1 MEKREAIKTRR
12 RLSAHQEKRIKK
24 RNILRKGEGK
34 TASTYKVGGDQDI
47 ILKLHPRRSSFAI
60 SVNHLD
66 ESMTSNSSSSKKVG
80 VDNSEGKDKERNKLK
95 IKKTKITKNQNSK
108 SVSIP
113 IMITQEMRMRLKGLK
128 YHMSD
133 IRNLTPQ
140 QANDIIRNQIINKNI
155 SINHARNQ

>member
-1 MEKREAIKTRR
+1 MISKNLKSSILKIAKEFREKKEDG
-12 RLSAHQEKRIKK
+12 LY
-24 RNILRKGEGK
+24 
-34 TASTYKVGGDQDI
+34 STYIDAYKAAV
-47 ILKLHPRRSSFAI
+47 
-60 SVNHLD
+60 
-66 ESMTSNSSSSKKVG
+66 TSSKIDSLSVKKLERAYYQ
-80 VDNSEGKDKERNKLK
+80 SKRKD
-95 IKKTKITKNQNSK
+95 KITKNQNSK

-140 QANDIIRNQIINKNI
+140 EANDIIRNQIINKNL

>member
-1 MEKREAIKTRR
+1 MISKNLKSSILKIAKEFREKKE
-12 RLSAHQEKRIKK
+12 
-24 RNILRKGEGK
+24 EGLY
-34 TASTYKVGGDQDI
+34 STYIDAYKAAV
-47 ILKLHPRRSSFAI
+47 
-60 SVNHLD
+60 
-66 ESMTSNSSSSKKVG
+66 TSSKIDGLSVKKLERAYYQ
-80 VDNSEGKDKERNKLK
+80 SKRKD
-95 IKKTKITKNQNSK
+95 KITKNQNFK

-140 QANDIIRNQIINKNI
+140 EANYIISNQIINKNL

>member
-1 MEKREAIKTRR
+1 MISKNVKSSVLKIAKEYREKKEDGLYSTYIDAYKAAVFSSKIDGLT
-12 RLSAHQEKRIKK
+12 IKK
-24 RNILRKGEGK
+24 LERAYYIFKRRN
-34 TASTYKVGGDQDI
+34 
-47 ILKLHPRRSSFAI
+47 
-60 SVNHLD
+60 
-66 ESMTSNSSSSKKVG
+66 
-80 VDNSEGKDKERNKLK
+80 
-95 IKKTKITKNQNSK
+95 KITKNQNSK

-140 QANDIIRNQIINKNI
+140 EANDIIRNQIINKNL

>member
-1 MEKREAIKTRR
+1 MISKNLKSSALKIAKEFREKKE
-12 RLSAHQEKRIKK
+12 
-24 RNILRKGEGK
+24 EGLY
-34 TASTYKVGGDQDI
+34 STYIDAYKAAV
-47 ILKLHPRRSSFAI
+47 
-60 SVNHLD
+60 
-66 ESMTSNSSSSKKVG
+66 TSSKIDGLSVKKL
-80 VDNSEGKDKERNKLK
+80 EGAYYQFKRKD
-95 IKKTKITKNQNSK
+95 KITKNQNSK

-140 QANDIIRNQIINKNI
+140 EANDIIRNQIINKNI

>member
-1 MEKREAIKTRR
+1 MI
-12 RLSAHQEKRIKK
+12 SKK
-24 RNILRKGEGK
+24 LK
-34 TASTYKVGGDQDI
+34 SS
-47 ILKLHPRRSSFAI
+47 ILKIAKEFREKKEDGFYNTYIDAYKAA
-60 SVNHLD
+60 V
-66 ESMTSNSSSSKKVG
+66 TSSKIDGLSVKKLERAYYQ
-80 VDNSEGKDKERNKLK
+80 SKRKD
-95 IKKTKITKNQNSK
+95 KITKNQNFK

>member
-1 MEKREAIKTRR
+1 MISKKLKSSILKIAKEFREKKEDG
-12 RLSAHQEKRIKK
+12 LY
-24 RNILRKGEGK
+24 
-34 TASTYKVGGDQDI
+34 STYIDAYKAAV
-47 ILKLHPRRSSFAI
+47 
-60 SVNHLD
+60 
-66 ESMTSNSSSSKKVG
+66 TSSKI
-80 VDNSEGKDKERNKLK
+80 EGLSVKKLEGAYYQSKRKD
-95 IKKTKITKNQNSK
+95 KITKNQNSK

-155 SINHARNQ
+155 SINQSNQGHHGF

>member
-1 MEKREAIKTRR
+1 MISKNLKFSALEIAKEFREKKEDG
-12 RLSAHQEKRIKK
+12 LY
-24 RNILRKGEGK
+24 
-34 TASTYKVGGDQDI
+34 STYIDAYKAAV
-47 ILKLHPRRSSFAI
+47 
-60 SVNHLD
+60 
-66 ESMTSNSSSSKKVG
+66 TSSKIDGLSVKKLERAYYR
-80 VDNSEGKDKERNKLK
+80 SKRKD
-95 IKKTKITKNQNSK
+95 KITKNQESK

-140 QANDIIRNQIINKNI
+140 EANDIIRNQIINKNM

>member
-1 MEKREAIKTRR
+1 MISKKLKSSILKIAKECREKKEDG
-12 RLSAHQEKRIKK
+12 LY
-24 RNILRKGEGK
+24 
-34 TASTYKVGGDQDI
+34 STYIDAYKAAV
-47 ILKLHPRRSSFAI
+47 
-60 SVNHLD
+60 
-66 ESMTSNSSSSKKVG
+66 TSSKIDGLSVKKLERAYYQ
-80 VDNSEGKDKERNKLK
+80 SKRKD
-95 IKKTKITKNQNSK
+95 KITKNQNFK

-140 QANDIIRNQIINKNI
+140 EANDIISNQIINKNL

>member
-1 MEKREAIKTRR
+1 MISKKLKSSILKIAKEFREKKEDG
-12 RLSAHQEKRIKK
+12 LY
-24 RNILRKGEGK
+24 
-34 TASTYKVGGDQDI
+34 STYIDAYKAAV
-47 ILKLHPRRSSFAI
+47 
-60 SVNHLD
+60 
-66 ESMTSNSSSSKKVG
+66 TSSKIDGLSVKKL
-80 VDNSEGKDKERNKLK
+80 EGAYYQFKRKD
-95 IKKTKITKNQNSK
+95 KITKNQNSK

-140 QANDIIRNQIINKNI
+140 EANYIISNQIINKNL

>member
-1 MEKREAIKTRR
+1 MISKNVKSSILKIAKEFREKKEDG
-12 RLSAHQEKRIKK
+12 LY
-24 RNILRKGEGK
+24 
-34 TASTYKVGGDQDI
+34 STYIDAYKAAV
-47 ILKLHPRRSSFAI
+47 
-60 SVNHLD
+60 
-66 ESMTSNSSSSKKVG
+66 TSSKIDGLSVKKLERAYYQ
-80 VDNSEGKDKERNKLK
+80 SKRKD
-95 IKKTKITKNQNSK
+95 KITKNQNSK

>member
-1 MEKREAIKTRR
+1 MISKNLKSSILKIAKEFREKKE
-12 RLSAHQEKRIKK
+12 
-24 RNILRKGEGK
+24 EGLY
-34 TASTYKVGGDQDI
+34 STYIDAYKAAV
-47 ILKLHPRRSSFAI
+47 
-60 SVNHLD
+60 
-66 ESMTSNSSSSKKVG
+66 TSSKIDGLSVKKLERAYYQ
-80 VDNSEGKDKERNKLK
+80 SKRKD
-95 IKKTKITKNQNSK
+95 KITKNQNSK

-140 QANDIIRNQIINKNI
+140 EANDIIRNQIINKNI

>member
-1 MEKREAIKTRR
+1 MISKNLKSSALEIAKEFREKKE
-12 RLSAHQEKRIKK
+12 
-24 RNILRKGEGK
+24 EGLY
-34 TASTYKVGGDQDI
+34 STYIDAYKAAV
-47 ILKLHPRRSSFAI
+47 
-60 SVNHLD
+60 
-66 ESMTSNSSSSKKVG
+66 TSSKIDGLSVKKLERAYYQ
-80 VDNSEGKDKERNKLK
+80 SKRKD
-95 IKKTKITKNQNSK
+95 KITKNQNSK

>member
-1 MEKREAIKTRR
+1 MISKNLKSSILKIAKEFREKKE
-12 RLSAHQEKRIKK
+12 
-24 RNILRKGEGK
+24 EGLY
-34 TASTYKVGGDQDI
+34 STYIDAYKAAV
-47 ILKLHPRRSSFAI
+47 
-60 SVNHLD
+60 
-66 ESMTSNSSSSKKVG
+66 TSSKIDGLSVKKLERAYYQ
-80 VDNSEGKDKERNKLK
+80 SKRKD
-95 IKKTKITKNQNSK
+95 KITKNQNSK

-140 QANDIIRNQIINKNI
+140 EANDIISNQIINKNL

>member
-1 MEKREAIKTRR
+1 MISKNLKSSALEIAKEFREKKE
-12 RLSAHQEKRIKK
+12 
-24 RNILRKGEGK
+24 EGLY
-34 TASTYKVGGDQDI
+34 STYIDAYKAAV
-47 ILKLHPRRSSFAI
+47 
-60 SVNHLD
+60 
-66 ESMTSNSSSSKKVG
+66 TSSKIDGLSVKKLERAYYQ
-80 VDNSEGKDKERNKLK
+80 SKRKD
-95 IKKTKITKNQNSK
+95 KITKNQNSK

-140 QANDIIRNQIINKNI
+140 EANDIIRNQIINKNM

>member
-1 MEKREAIKTRR
+1 MISKNLKSSALKIAKEFREKKEDG
-12 RLSAHQEKRIKK
+12 LY
-24 RNILRKGEGK
+24 
-34 TASTYKVGGDQDI
+34 STYIDAYKAAV
-47 ILKLHPRRSSFAI
+47 
-60 SVNHLD
+60 
-66 ESMTSNSSSSKKVG
+66 TSSKIDGLSVKKL
-80 VDNSEGKDKERNKLK
+80 EGAYYQFKRKD
-95 IKKTKITKNQNSK
+95 KITKNQNSK

-128 YHMSD
+128 YHVSD

>member
-1 MEKREAIKTRR
+1 MISKKLKSSILKIAKEFREKKEDG
-12 RLSAHQEKRIKK
+12 LY
-24 RNILRKGEGK
+24 
-34 TASTYKVGGDQDI
+34 STYIDAYKAAV
-47 ILKLHPRRSSFAI
+47 
-60 SVNHLD
+60 
-66 ESMTSNSSSSKKVG
+66 TSSKIDGLSVKKL
-80 VDNSEGKDKERNKLK
+80 EEAYYQFKRKD
-95 IKKTKITKNQNSK
+95 KITKNQNSK

-140 QANDIIRNQIINKNI
+140 EANDIIRNQIINKNI

>member
-1 MEKREAIKTRR
+1 MISKNLKSSALEIAKEFREKKEDG
-12 RLSAHQEKRIKK
+12 LY
-24 RNILRKGEGK
+24 N
-34 TASTYKVGGDQDI
+34 TYIDAYKAAV
-47 ILKLHPRRSSFAI
+47 
-60 SVNHLD
+60 
-66 ESMTSNSSSSKKVG
+66 TSSKIDGLSVKKLERAYYQ
-80 VDNSEGKDKERNKLK
+80 SKKKD
-95 IKKTKITKNQNSK
+95 KITKNQNSK

-140 QANDIIRNQIINKNI
+140 EANDIISNKIINKNL

>member
-1 MEKREAIKTRR
+1 MISKNLKSSALKIAKEFREKKE
-12 RLSAHQEKRIKK
+12 
-24 RNILRKGEGK
+24 EGLY
-34 TASTYKVGGDQDI
+34 STYIDAYKAAV
-47 ILKLHPRRSSFAI
+47 
-60 SVNHLD
+60 
-66 ESMTSNSSSSKKVG
+66 TSSKIDGLSVKKLERAYYQ
-80 VDNSEGKDKERNKLK
+80 SKRKD
-95 IKKTKITKNQNSK
+95 KITKNQNSK

-140 QANDIIRNQIINKNI
+140 EANDIIRNQIINKNM

>member
-1 MEKREAIKTRR
+1 MISKNLKSSALKIAKEFREKKEDG
-12 RLSAHQEKRIKK
+12 LY
-24 RNILRKGEGK
+24 
-34 TASTYKVGGDQDI
+34 STYIDAYKAAV
-47 ILKLHPRRSSFAI
+47 
-60 SVNHLD
+60 
-66 ESMTSNSSSSKKVG
+66 TSSKIDGLSVKKLERAYYQ
-80 VDNSEGKDKERNKLK
+80 SKRKD
-95 IKKTKITKNQNSK
+95 KITKNQNSK

-140 QANDIIRNQIINKNI
+140 EANDIIRNQIINKNL

>member
-1 MEKREAIKTRR
+1 MISKNLK
-12 RLSAHQEKRIKK
+12 S
-24 RNILRKGEGK
+24 
-34 TASTYKVGGDQDI
+34 S
-47 ILKLHPRRSSFAI
+47 ILKIAKEFREKKEDGFYNTYIDAYKAA
-60 SVNHLD
+60 V
-66 ESMTSNSSSSKKVG
+66 TSSKIDGLSVKKLERAYYQ
-80 VDNSEGKDKERNKLK
+80 SKRKD
-95 IKKTKITKNQNSK
+95 KITKNQNSK

-140 QANDIIRNQIINKNI
+140 EANDIIRNQIINKNM

>member
-1 MEKREAIKTRR
+1 MISKNLKSSALEIAKEFREKKE
-12 RLSAHQEKRIKK
+12 
-24 RNILRKGEGK
+24 EGLY
-34 TASTYKVGGDQDI
+34 STYIDAYKAAV
-47 ILKLHPRRSSFAI
+47 
-60 SVNHLD
+60 
-66 ESMTSNSSSSKKVG
+66 TSSKIDGLSVKKLERAYYQ
-80 VDNSEGKDKERNKLK
+80 SIRKD
-95 IKKTKITKNQNSK
+95 KITKNQNSK

-140 QANDIIRNQIINKNI
+140 EANDIIRNQIINKNM

>member
-1 MEKREAIKTRR
+1 MISKKLKSSILKIAKEFREKKEDG
-12 RLSAHQEKRIKK
+12 LY
-24 RNILRKGEGK
+24 
-34 TASTYKVGGDQDI
+34 STYIDAYKAAV
-47 ILKLHPRRSSFAI
+47 
-60 SVNHLD
+60 
-66 ESMTSNSSSSKKVG
+66 TSSKIDGLSVKKLERAYYQ
-80 VDNSEGKDKERNKLK
+80 SKRKD
-95 IKKTKITKNQNSK
+95 KITKNQNSK

>member
-1 MEKREAIKTRR
+1 MISKNLK
-12 RLSAHQEKRIKK
+12 S
-24 RNILRKGEGK
+24 
-34 TASTYKVGGDQDI
+34 S
-47 ILKLHPRRSSFAI
+47 ILKIAKEFREKKEDGFYNTYIDAYKAA
-60 SVNHLD
+60 V
-66 ESMTSNSSSSKKVG
+66 TSSKIDGLSVKKLERAYYQ
-80 VDNSEGKDKERNKLK
+80 SKRKD
-95 IKKTKITKNQNSK
+95 KITKNQNSK

-140 QANDIIRNQIINKNI
+140 EANDIIRNQIINKNL

>member
-1 MEKREAIKTRR
+1 MISKKLKSSILKIAKEFREKKE
-12 RLSAHQEKRIKK
+12 
-24 RNILRKGEGK
+24 EGLY
-34 TASTYKVGGDQDI
+34 STYIDAYKAAV
-47 ILKLHPRRSSFAI
+47 
-60 SVNHLD
+60 
-66 ESMTSNSSSSKKVG
+66 TSSKIDGLSVKKLERAYYQ
-80 VDNSEGKDKERNKLK
+80 SKRKD
-95 IKKTKITKNQNSK
+95 KITKNQNSK

-140 QANDIIRNQIINKNI
+140 EANYIISNQIINKNL

>member
-1 MEKREAIKTRR
+1 MISKKLKSSILKIAKEFREKKEDG
-12 RLSAHQEKRIKK
+12 LY
-24 RNILRKGEGK
+24 
-34 TASTYKVGGDQDI
+34 STYIDAYKAAV
-47 ILKLHPRRSSFAI
+47 
-60 SVNHLD
+60 
-66 ESMTSNSSSSKKVG
+66 TSSKIDGLSVKKLERAYYQ
-80 VDNSEGKDKERNKLK
+80 SKRKD
-95 IKKTKITKNQNSK
+95 KITKNQNSK

-140 QANDIIRNQIINKNI
+140 EANYIISNQIINKNL

>member
-1 MEKREAIKTRR
+1 MISKKLKSSILKIAKEFREKKEDG
-12 RLSAHQEKRIKK
+12 LY
-24 RNILRKGEGK
+24 
-34 TASTYKVGGDQDI
+34 STYIDAYKAAV
-47 ILKLHPRRSSFAI
+47 
-60 SVNHLD
+60 
-66 ESMTSNSSSSKKVG
+66 TSSKIDGLSVKKL
-80 VDNSEGKDKERNKLK
+80 EGAYYQFKRKD
-95 IKKTKITKNQNSK
+95 KITKNQNSK

-133 IRNLTPQ
+133 IRNFTPQ

>member
-1 MEKREAIKTRR
+1 MISKKLKSSILKIAKEFREKKEDG
-12 RLSAHQEKRIKK
+12 LY
-24 RNILRKGEGK
+24 
-34 TASTYKVGGDQDI
+34 STYIDAYKAAV
-47 ILKLHPRRSSFAI
+47 
-60 SVNHLD
+60 
-66 ESMTSNSSSSKKVG
+66 TSSKIDGLSVKKLERAYYQ
-80 VDNSEGKDKERNKLK
+80 SERKD
-95 IKKTKITKNQNSK
+95 KITKNQNSK

-140 QANDIIRNQIINKNI
+140 EANYIISNQIINKNL

>member
-1 MEKREAIKTRR
+1 MTSKNLKSSILKIAKEFREKK
-12 RLSAHQEKRIKK
+12 
-24 RNILRKGEGK
+24 EGGLY
-34 TASTYKVGGDQDI
+34 STYIDAYKAAV
-47 ILKLHPRRSSFAI
+47 
-60 SVNHLD
+60 
-66 ESMTSNSSSSKKVG
+66 TSSKIDGLSVKKL
-80 VDNSEGKDKERNKLK
+80 EGAYYQSKRKD
-95 IKKTKITKNQNSK
+95 KITKNQNSK